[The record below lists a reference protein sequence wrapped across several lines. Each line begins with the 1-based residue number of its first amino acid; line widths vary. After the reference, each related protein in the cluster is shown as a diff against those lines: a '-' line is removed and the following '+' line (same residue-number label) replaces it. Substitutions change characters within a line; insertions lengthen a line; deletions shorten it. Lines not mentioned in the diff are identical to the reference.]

1 MQLVATEQRL
11 VSLHTPLLFLVLDLV
26 VLFYVLEHSACIYVR
41 SSHVRLGP
49 AVVSREFQIPLGLWM
64 AVSLAGCGCCK
75 KSKCS

>member
-26 VLFYVLEHSACIYVR
+26 ILFYVLEHSACIYVR
-41 SSHVRLGP
+41 SPHVRLGP

-64 AVSLAGCGCCK
+64 AVSRAGCGCCK
-75 KSKCS
+75 KSKGS